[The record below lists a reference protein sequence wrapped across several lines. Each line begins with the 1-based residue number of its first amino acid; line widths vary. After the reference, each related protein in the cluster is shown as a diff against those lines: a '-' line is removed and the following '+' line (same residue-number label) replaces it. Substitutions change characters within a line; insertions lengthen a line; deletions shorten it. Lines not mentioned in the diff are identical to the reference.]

1 MARRGVKQVV
11 VEVYRR
17 AGSAALGRSAAQL
30 AFYALFA
37 LFPALLMLVSL
48 AAYVPLEGVTQ
59 TMLARL
65 RPLLPQEG
73 YALIERHVREV
84 VGEGQPRLL
93 SVGFVLAL
101 LAASRAIDAMRVA
114 LNRANGVTE
123 TRSLWRRQA
132 MAFGMTLGL
141 ATLLLAALVLVL
153 LGSRAGAAVA
163 AWAGLSS
170 TYAAALPWLR
180 WPVTCALL
188 LLAAALCYA
197 VVPDVKLR
205 FRYASVG
212 AVFATATWLLAT
224 LALGWYAENFDRYNL
239 AYGSIGGV
247 MVLLTWLYISGLLF
261 LLGAQLDAV
270 WENRGADRTPAGGGE
285 ADEQPVAEP

>member
-1 MARRGVKQVV
+1 MARRGIRQVG

-17 AGSAALGRSAAQL
+17 AVSAALGRSAAQL

-48 AAYVPLEGVTQ
+48 AAYVPLEGVTR

-93 SVGFVLAL
+93 SLGFVLAL

-123 TRSLWRRQA
+123 TRSVWRRQA
-132 MAFGMTLGL
+132 VAFGMTLGL

-180 WPVTCALL
+180 WPLTCALL
-188 LLAAALCYA
+188 LLASALCYA
-197 VVPDVKLR
+197 FVPDTEVR
-205 FRYASVG
+205 FRYARPG
-212 AVFATATWLLAT
+212 AVLATAMWLLAT
-224 LALGWYAENFDRYNL
+224 LAFGWYAESFDRYNI

-261 LLGAQLDAV
+261 LLGAQFDAV
-270 WENRGADRTPAGGGE
+270 WESRGAPRPA
-285 ADEQPVAEP
+285 AAAAPDEQPVAER